1 MSCAWRTRRLALSA
15 LVGIRQ
21 IHRLRLRAK
30 NAFTIRTKVGSDF
43 EGFRLS
49 SEEQCELR
57 VELADSARTRH
68 DGSATQPGPGS
79 FIELHFTGALV
90 ALGVAIMLF
99 ALIAADV
106 VSGGAGTLI
115 DARLSIWL
123 HTHTTARLT
132 TFFVLISKLH
142 SNLYIGIVTAL
153 ICTYLWTK
161 NLRYWV
167 LFLLLSVFG
176 GMLLNVG
183 LKELFVRPRPSFADT
198 IPRLHTFSF
207 PSGHTMLASVFY
219 GSLCVLLV
227 SRTQS
232 WILRALAIVVALL
245 MIALV
250 GLSRMYLGVH
260 YLTDVMGAIVEGS
273 AWLATSFLIV
283 ALVRKQGTLSSHL
296 S

>member
-1 MSCAWRTRRLALSA
+1 MGQTLRKGPDGLPARNPTR
-15 LVGIRQ
+15 V
-21 IHRLRLRAK
+21 
-30 NAFTIRTKVGSDF
+30 
-43 EGFRLS
+43 
-49 SEEQCELR
+49 R
-57 VELADSARTRH
+57 VELADGASTSDDALVFP
-68 DGSATQPGPGS
+68 PGPGS
-79 FIELHFTGALV
+79 FIELHFAGALI
-90 ALGVAIMLF
+90 ALGVAAILF

-106 VSGGAGTLI
+106 LSGGAGTLI

-123 HTHTTARLT
+123 HTRTTARLT
-132 TFFVLISKLH
+132 TFFALISELH
-142 SNLYIGIVTAL
+142 SNLYVGIVTAL

-161 NLRYWV
+161 HLRYWV
-167 LFLLLSVFG
+167 LSLLLSVFG

-183 LKELFVRPRPSFADT
+183 LKDLFVRPRPTFADT

-207 PSGHTMLASVFY
+207 PSGHTMLATVFY
-219 GSLCVLLV
+219 GSLCVFLV

-232 WILRALAIVVALL
+232 WIRRALAIVVAFL

-250 GLSRMYLGVH
+250 GFSRMYLGVH

-283 ALVRKQGTLSSHL
+283 ALIRKQRASSSHL